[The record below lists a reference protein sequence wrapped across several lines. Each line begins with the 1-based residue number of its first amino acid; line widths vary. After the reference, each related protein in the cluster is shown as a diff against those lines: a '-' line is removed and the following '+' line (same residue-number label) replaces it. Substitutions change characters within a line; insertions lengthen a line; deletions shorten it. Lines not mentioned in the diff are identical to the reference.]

1 MYMCICVRSCQ
12 LNMYRTCLSFVH
24 KCAEISFHWFHP
36 GYVKMPRSCVVGGC
50 TRNIVKNP
58 DLDFSTFPRDK
69 KRNRAW
75 QKLVAP
81 CSCTMYTTRGP
92 TSNRRTGP
100 KFAKSTLRRT
110 LLISRVCFRTI
121 GYTKKS
127 IKLRRDAADG
137 TQCRPKKPRHPTTT
151 SRAPAQAPA
160 MPAHSPSRRRKF
172 GRRSLAHEKRERS
185 RVGEPKYISLKRTNL
200 LKCYI

>member
-1 MYMCICVRSCQ
+1 MCSWRLYAEYRKKILTWISPRFHGTRSVTV
-12 LNMYRTCLSFVH
+12 LGRNLLT
-24 KCAEISFHWFHP
+24 P
-36 GYVKMPRSCVVGGC
+36 C
-50 TRNIVKNP
+50 T
-58 DLDFSTFPRDK
+58 T
-69 KRNRAW
+69 A
-75 QKLVAP
+75 
-81 CSCTMYTTRGP
+81 RGP

>member
-36 GYVKMPRSCVVGGC
+36 GYVKMPRSCVVGGF
-50 TRNIVKNP
+50 TQNIVKNP

-81 CSCTMYTTRGP
+81 CSCTMYTARGP
-92 TSNRRTGP
+92 TSYRRTGP

-137 TQCRPKKPRHPTTT
+137 TQCRPKKPRYPTTT
-151 SRAPAQAPA
+151 FRPGPRPQRKHRPA
-160 MPAHSPSRRRKF
+160 MGLIHI
-172 GRRSLAHEKRERS
+172 H
-185 RVGEPKYISLKRTNL
+185 RVGGASLVVEVSRTRNESVQG
-200 LKCYI
+200 